1 MDVNNVYM
9 TVGLFVII
17 LFVIWVFTKLLNLQN
32 NVIEGLS
39 NNKNNEDPAEIVNQL
54 NNKIR
59 TYKDTLLI
67 NKYKTNYE
75 DMIIAVEEMINLE
88 TLKTLREKD
97 VVYDEKSVEKMNHLE
112 NLKSNLNNLMQY
124 IDTYKE

>member
-1 MDVNNVYM
+1 MDTNNIYM

-17 LFVIWVFTKLLNLQN
+17 LFVIWLFTKLMNLQN

-39 NNKNNEDPAEIVNQL
+39 NNKNNDDPVEIVNQL

-59 TYKDTLLI
+59 TYKDSLLI
-67 NKYKTNYE
+67 TKYKTNYE
-75 DMIIAVEEMINLE
+75 DMIIAVEELINLE
-88 TLKTLREKD
+88 SLKTLREKD
-97 VVYDEKSVEKMNHLE
+97 VVYDEKSVEKMNHLDK
-112 NLKSNLNNLMQY
+112 LKSNLDKLMQY

>member
-17 LFVIWVFTKLLNLQN
+17 LFVIWIFTKLLNLQN